1 MNYLSFNSGILCM
14 WRDMLWIHETVALIS
29 NSGEESDNLIFEV
42 KTWILN

>member
-14 WRDMLWIHETVALIS
+14 STDMLWIHEIVALIS

-42 KTWILN
+42 NT